1 MYLQHKPTI
10 NLIAAVATDGSIG
23 GNDKLLWKITED
35 LQYFKARTWNN
46 IVIIGYKTY
55 KSLPKAAFKGRKYI
69 VIIKTGEYNK
79 IKKNAPFGTRF
90 AFSIEDALH
99 VAKEE
104 ANFHKRDIYI
114 AGGASIYK
122 QMLQYCDYAHITWVN
137 ENFSEKADKFFPI
150 SDFFTNFELISKS
163 IWHDRESIKK
173 HPSYQFTTYK
183 KRK

>member
-1 MYLQHKPTI
+1 MHKPTI
-10 NLIAAVATDGSIG
+10 NLIAAVAIDGSIG
-23 GNDKLLWKITED
+23 GNGKLLWKITED

-46 IVIIGYKTY
+46 VIIIGYETY
-55 KSLPKAAFKGRKYI
+55 KSLPKAAFKGRKYVI
-69 VIIKTGEYNK
+69 VIKTSEYK
-79 IKKNAPFGTRF
+79 IKKKAPFGTRF

-137 ENFSEKADKFFPI
+137 GNFVEKADKFFPI
-150 SDFFTNFELISKS
+150 SDFFTNFELISES
-163 IWHDRESIKK
+163 IWHNRKSTKK
-173 HPSYQFTTYK
+173 RPSYQFTTYK